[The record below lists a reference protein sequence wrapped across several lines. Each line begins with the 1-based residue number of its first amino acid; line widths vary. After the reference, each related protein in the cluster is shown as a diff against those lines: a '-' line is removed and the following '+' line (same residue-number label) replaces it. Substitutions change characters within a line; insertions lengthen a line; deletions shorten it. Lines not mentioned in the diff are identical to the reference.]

1 MTRRISDNN
10 LWKLPLG
17 QISHF
22 ILSHYI
28 LAGSGIRRGV
38 RENNAYCFLLGMAN
52 LLIFI
57 HNGGIWKVTIQ
68 PRLKNGTFFLV
79 TKVFQKDTMFKNVFM
94 LNSLEQAL
102 ALPCTNPCV
111 ENLL

>member
-10 LWKLPLG
+10 LWKLQLG

-28 LAGSGIRRGV
+28 LAGSGIKRGV

-57 HNGGIWKVTIQ
+57 HNGGI
-68 PRLKNGTFFLV
+68 
-79 TKVFQKDTMFKNVFM
+79 
-94 LNSLEQAL
+94 
-102 ALPCTNPCV
+102 
-111 ENLL
+111 